1 MPTKE
6 LSTVQV
12 EQVTRRREK
21 LGLSK
26 SAFARECGMHP
37 SSISQIELGR
47 MVPYPA
53 QLEKMI
59 STLDRLES
67 EAE

>member
-1 MPTKE
+1 MQICEITKE
-6 LSTVQV
+6 QMK
-12 EQVTRRREK
+12 RRREK

-47 MVPYPA
+47 LNAYPS
-53 QLEKMI
+53 QLEKII
-59 STLDRLES
+59 STLDRLEK
-67 EAE
+67 EAQ